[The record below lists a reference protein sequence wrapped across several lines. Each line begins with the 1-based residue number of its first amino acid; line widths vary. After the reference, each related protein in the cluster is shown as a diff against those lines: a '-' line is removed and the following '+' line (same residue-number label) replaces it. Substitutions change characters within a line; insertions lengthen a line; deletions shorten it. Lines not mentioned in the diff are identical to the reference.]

1 MLSLV
6 VACASPVSF
15 TDQAGAVMASVLVVQ
30 QTATT
35 LTAQKTITVEQDKK
49 IQAQLDL
56 VVAGVK
62 AAVAANAKG
71 DTATATAKLGQA
83 KQLAADAQNMTKE
96 K

>member
-1 MLSLV
+1 
-6 VACASPVSF
+6 
-15 TDQAGAVMASVLVVQ
+15 MASVLVVQ
-30 QTATT
+30 QSATT
-35 LTAQKTITVEQDKK
+35 LTAQKAITVEQDKK